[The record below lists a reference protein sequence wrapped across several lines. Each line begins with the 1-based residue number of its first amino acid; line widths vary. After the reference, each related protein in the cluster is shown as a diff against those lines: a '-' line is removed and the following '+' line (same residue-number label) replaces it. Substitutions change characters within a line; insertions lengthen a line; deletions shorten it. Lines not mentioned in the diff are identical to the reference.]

1 MAVDLHQ
8 LEMKSS
14 REGGDENRTNPEP
27 PETATCV
34 GDEAAA
40 AEASALVVYKKGAWS
55 KEEDD
60 KLRRAVDRY
69 GLRNWVAIEKFS
81 GLGRPAKNC
90 RLRWLNYLRP
100 NLKKYPFTQEEEELI
115 FQLHT
120 KYGNSWSR
128 IASKLPGRSDNEI
141 KNFWHKKA
149 KKRHKHKKYSEN
161 QSDAPKRDEHSPQNG
176 NVPTNY
182 PEHTLSSTSIH
193 SPQIQPSTPTN
204 GVYVSFR
211 LNDASVH
218 SPQIAISTP
227 LQFHHS
233 LPAPSHDQQQS
244 PTNQFIDQTT
254 PTSQTQNLLLSPHPR
269 TQSTET
275 SFSIPNTC
283 VCSNEFTMMREPP
296 ILSTPHGPLRRFSR
310 AASKLSTNPSHSLVN
325 ATPSPILPLES
336 SMQFRF
342 PSAIE
347 SPGSP
352 LKLKLSPR
360 IPSQNMNTQTTDSQV
375 ASFPA
380 FSKQS
385 PNTAPLS
392 PLKLRLS
399 IPMPPDSYLQS
410 NLSIADSTTQL
421 GSSSTAAVI
430 SLSSSGLNL
439 SSSSQDSPIIHDS
452 TQTIKTGAL
461 QVESDGSF
469 EIMRELREAQAK
481 VRFLK
486 KKLRLKEN
494 PNKRSLLNG
503 NLETTDLAEGPL
515 EGESSESTTKE
526 CTTKNLLDDVSR
538 VEAPSQ
544 GSRKSYTLKK
554 ISRKNN
560 LIMDVEEVNKL
571 CELQKKEDTESKNYT
586 RRMVEAK
593 RTSRDENSET
603 KTMPKESF
611 QREEYSLVEIF
622 KRENLITSQS
632 TDLFDALNI
641 QDATN
646 PLYKESFGNR
656 IYPFQGP
663 APKCSNEYPTVDGL
677 CSKSSTLLHDN
688 TLRGINLFSQTS
700 SQGHV
705 PLTGAF
711 NLAYSQSSA
720 TTLVKSGD
728 KIIRSSYLQ
737 PDQGEYFDYT
747 LGQEISDN
755 LERELTED
763 DGFIDGSNMGVKS
776 LLCESNLLL
785 NQYTSSDQLDSN
797 SLVSTPVMEH
807 EYFRSG
813 EFSLQS
819 SSCRNMP
826 HHELPSANM
835 TDNIVD
841 TGYLMDFEQE
851 CPRGELYFLQSS
863 DELDRETEKQEPC
876 REQSMMLIDNLW
888 QEDHVVSQN
897 QAFSTNRYLS
907 GVFAPTESKNWN
919 DEPGCGYA
927 GDVLNRDEEHD
938 HLNTMSEDLSS
949 LLDFFPTTSQTLE
962 WYYNNIGNAIHDTK
976 ASDEFDMGV
985 DLQRS
990 STSQPPLTTADYL

>member
-8 LEMKSS
+8 LEMEAS
-14 REGGDENRTNPEP
+14 REGGDGNRTEPEP
-27 PETATCV
+27 PATTTCV

-40 AEASALVVYKKGAWS
+40 AALVVYKKGAWS

-60 KLRRAVDRY
+60 KLRRAVDIY

-149 KKRHKHKKYSEN
+149 KKRHKHKNYSDN
-161 QSDAPKRDEHSPQNG
+161 QSDAPKRDEHSPQNDD
-176 NVPTNY
+176 VPTNY
-182 PEHTLSSTSIH
+182 SNPSTSIH

-204 GVYVSFR
+204 GVNVSSR
-211 LNDASVH
+211 LNEASVH

-244 PTNQFIDQTT
+244 PTNHFIDQTT

-269 TQSTET
+269 TRSIET

-283 VCSNEFTMMREPP
+283 AGSNEFTMMRKPP
-296 ILSTPHGPLRRFSR
+296 ILSSPQGPLRRFSR
-310 AASKLSTNPSHSLVN
+310 ATSKLSPNPPRSLVK
-325 ATPSPILPLES
+325 ATPSPILPPES
-336 SMQFRF
+336 SMQIRL

-360 IPSQNMNTQTTDSQV
+360 MPSQNMNTQTTDSQV
-375 ASFPA
+375 ASFHA
-380 FSKQS
+380 FSLQS

-399 IPMPPDSYLQS
+399 IPMPPDSFLQS

-421 GSSSTAAVI
+421 SSSSTAAVV
-430 SLSSSGLNL
+430 SLSSSRLNP
-439 SSSSQDSPIIHDS
+439 SSCSQDFPPIQDS
-452 TQTIKTGAL
+452 SQTIKTDPPTI

-494 PNKRSLLNG
+494 SNKRGLLNG
-503 NLETTDLAEGPL
+503 NLETTHLADGRSEG
-515 EGESSESTTKE
+515 GSSESTTKE
-526 CTTKNLLDDVSR
+526 YTTKNLLDDISR
-538 VEAPSQ
+538 VEAPLQ
-544 GSRKSYTLKK
+544 DSRKSYMLKK

-560 LIMDVEEVNKL
+560 IITDVEEVNKL
-571 CELQKKEDTESKNYT
+571 CKLQEREDTDYT
-586 RRMVEAK
+586 RQMVETE
-593 RTSRDENSET
+593 RTTRDEISET
-603 KTMPKESF
+603 KTMPKECF
-611 QREEYSLVEIF
+611 QRGEEYTLVESF
-622 KRENLITSQS
+622 KRENLMRRHS
-632 TDLFDALNI
+632 TNFSDPLNI
-641 QDATN
+641 QNATN
-646 PLYKESFGNR
+646 PQYKESFGNR

-663 APKCSNEYPTVDGL
+663 ASKCSNEYCLV
-677 CSKSSTLLHDN
+677 SKSSTLLHDS
-688 TLRGINLFSQTS
+688 TLHGRNLFGQTS

-705 PLTGAF
+705 PLTDAL
-711 NLAYSQSSA
+711 NPAHSQSSA

-728 KIIRSSYLQ
+728 EIIRSSYLQ
-737 PDQGEYFDYT
+737 SDQGGYFGYT
-747 LGQEISDN
+747 FGQEISDS

-763 DGFIDGSNMGVKS
+763 DGFMDGSNLGVKP

-785 NQYTSSDQLDSN
+785 NQYTSSNRLDSN
-797 SLVSTPVMEH
+797 SLVSAPVMEH

-813 EFSLQS
+813 EFTLQS
-819 SSCRNMP
+819 SSCINMP
-826 HHELPSANM
+826 HHQLPSTNM

-851 CPRGELYFLQSS
+851 CPRGEQYFLQSS
-863 DELDRETEKQEPC
+863 DELDKETWKQEPY
-876 REQSMMLIDNLW
+876 REQSLMQIDNLW
-888 QEDHVVSQN
+888 QEDHMVSQN
-897 QAFSTNRYLS
+897 QTFSTNRYLS
-907 GVFAPTESKNWN
+907 GIFAPTESKNWN

-927 GDVLNRDEEHD
+927 GDVLNSDEEHD

-962 WYYNNIGNAIHDTK
+962 WYYNNVGNAIHDTK
-976 ASDEFDMGV
+976 ASDEFDMGA

-990 STSQPPLTTADYL
+990 STPQSPLTTADYL